1 MKTRTIIE
9 ELTQE
14 ELVNLL
20 CTATYGSEWLA
31 ITAPERTGVE
41 ILPNDCREDVWA
53 KALLAGHKIKC
64 YDHYADGDRY
74 GNLGGVIKEDG
85 TAVYFVG
92 LKEVKDGLQKCA
104 DGTMKADTSHERIW
118 LQECFL
124 SFKDEDAGDFDLVR
138 ADALMQ
144 IILFGEL
151 IYG

>member
-9 ELTQE
+9 ELTKD

-20 CTATYGSEWLA
+20 CTATYGSNWLSV
-31 ITAPERTGVE
+31 TAPEQTGAG
-41 ILPNDCREDVWA
+41 ILPEDCVEDIWA

-64 YDHYADGDRY
+64 WDNYADGDRH

-92 LKEVKDGLQKCA
+92 LKEVKDGLAKCA
-104 DGTMKADTSHERIW
+104 DGTFAAHDEYERAYLLSCWSTYKEDDGGLDTPQAE
-118 LQECFL
+118 
-124 SFKDEDAGDFDLVR
+124 
-138 ADALMQ
+138 ALMQ
-144 IILFGEL
+144 VIMFGEL